1 MALLKSRHEQTIGIG
16 DLRERVILQ
25 DLDQR
30 PDTWVGLI
38 ETRTDLATRWA
49 AIVPYLPKQYINGM
63 QVGEEPKPGVTVF
76 LRASR
81 SLDDLNTDA
90 VQRLDRMLF
99 WPRKRT
105 LYRVRGAREIHERS
119 RFLELACEELR
130 RLPEPKHLADFSA
143 ASVIEHSRTQP
154 PDYSQDGPP

>member
-1 MALLKSRHEQTIGIG
+1 MALIKSRHDLTVAIG
-16 DLRERVILQ
+16 DLRERIVLQ

-30 PDTWVGLI
+30 ADTWVGLI

-63 QVGEEPKPGVTVF
+63 QVGDEPKPGVTVY

-81 SLDDLNTDA
+81 DLDDLNTDA

-105 LYRVRGAREIHERS
+105 LYRVRGAREIHERR
-119 RFLELACEELR
+119 RFLELSCEELR
-130 RLPEPKHLADFSA
+130 RLPDPKRMGDFSA
-143 ASVIEHSRTQP
+143 SSEIDHSRTEP
-154 PDYSQDGPP
+154 PDYSAWGPR